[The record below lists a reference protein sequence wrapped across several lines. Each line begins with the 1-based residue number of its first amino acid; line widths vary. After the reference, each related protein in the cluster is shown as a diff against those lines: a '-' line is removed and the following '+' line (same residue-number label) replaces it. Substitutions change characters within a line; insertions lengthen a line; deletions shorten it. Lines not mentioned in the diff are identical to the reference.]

1 MITNIIKL
9 IMKKVIFLFC
19 LILLMFFSLAF
30 KSSTIN
36 TFPLFGKMIILDI
49 GHGGEDPG
57 SVYKD
62 EFEKDYNLT
71 FGKSLKKELESLG
84 ATVIMTREGDYDL
97 SSPNAQKRKRSDFNN
112 RIKLIDK
119 NSPDIYLSLHMNY
132 LNDSKYYGTQVFYS
146 EVNNQ
151 NKSIAE
157 SIQNEV
163 NRYFNYDKSTK
174 EIGNDKYMYKNINA
188 SGVLIEYGF
197 ISNSRDRNNL
207 KSEDY
212 RSGLSKVIAKGIINY
227 FT

>member
-1 MITNIIKL
+1 
-9 IMKKVIFLFC
+9 MKKVIFLFC
-19 LILLMFFSLAF
+19 LILLMIFSLAF

-62 EFEKDYNLT
+62 EYEKDYNLT
-71 FGKSLKKELESLG
+71 FGISLKKELESLG

-97 SSPNAQKRKRSDFNN
+97 SSPVAPKRKRSDFDN
-112 RIKLIDK
+112 RIKLI
-119 NSPDIYLSLHMNY
+119 NENNPDMYLSLHMNY

-146 EVNNQ
+146 DVNSQ
-151 NKSIAE
+151 NKSIAD
-157 SIQNEV
+157 SIQKEV
-163 NRYFNYDKSTK
+163 NKYFNYNKSIK
-174 EIGNDKYMYKNINA
+174 EIGNDKYMYKNINVR
-188 SGVLIEYGF
+188 GVLIEYGF

-207 KSEDY
+207 KRDEY
-212 RSGLSKVIAKGIINY
+212 RNELSKVITKGIINY